1 MSWSPCSWAY
11 IEEVKKNMN
20 EVKNAI
26 DKWLTNFVI
35 PQVYDDSLSYY
46 EEINKIAGCLNELAN
61 ILQEEANNLLKE
73 TEERKAEDAKLQ
85 TNINAEATARTE
97 GDKKLTE
104 SLTTETTE
112 RKAEDARLNTS
123 IEAETT
129 ARTQGDEKLTQDLN
143 TERDA
148 RISADNTINAK
159 FSKSLTMKINYS
171 TYDEQ
176 LKFGTIDNIEFYN
189 TEG

>member
-1 MSWSPCSWAY
+1 
-11 IEEVKKNMN
+11 MN

-46 EEINKIAGCLNELAN
+46 EEINKIAGCMNELAN
-61 ILQEEANNLLKE
+61 ILQEEASNLQKE
-73 TEERKAEDAKLQ
+73 VEKRKAEDDKLKAS
-85 TNINAEATARTE
+85 IEAETTSRTE
-97 GDKKLTE
+97 GDNNLTE
-104 SLTTETTE
+104 RLTTETTE
-112 RKAEDARLNTS
+112 RKAEDAKLKSS

-129 ARTQGDEKLTQDLN
+129 ARTQGDETLTQAVN

-148 RISADNTINAK
+148 RISADNAINVK

-171 TYDEQ
+171 TYNEE
-176 LKFGTIDNIEFYN
+176 LKSGTIDNIEIYN
-189 TEG
+189 MEG

>member
-1 MSWSPCSWAY
+1 
-11 IEEVKKNMN
+11 MN

-46 EEINKIAGCLNELAN
+46 EEINKIAGCLNDLAN

-73 TEERKAEDAKLQ
+73 TKERKAEDAKLQ
-85 TNINAEATARTE
+85 TNIDTETTARTE
-97 GDKKLTE
+97 GDNRLTE
-104 SLTTETTE
+104 NITTETRE
-112 RKAEDARLNTS
+112 RKEEDAKLKAS

-129 ARTQGDEKLTQDLN
+129 ARTQGDETLSQDLN
-143 TERDA
+143 TERGA
-148 RISADNTINAK
+148 RISADNAINAK

-171 TYDEQ
+171 TYNEQ

>member
-1 MSWSPCSWAY
+1 
-11 IEEVKKNMN
+11 MN

-46 EEINKIAGCLNELAN
+46 EEINKIAGCMNDLAN
-61 ILQEEANNLLKE
+61 ILQEEANNLQKEVQERKDEDAKLKTNIEEE
-73 TEERKAEDAKLQ
+73 TTARTEGDNNLSERLTTETAERKAEDAKL
-85 TNINAEATARTE
+85 
-97 GDKKLTE
+97 
-104 SLTTETTE
+104 
-112 RKAEDARLNTS
+112 KAS
-123 IEAETT
+123 IEAETA
-129 ARTQGDEKLTQDLN
+129 ARTQGDETLRQDLN

-148 RISADNTINAK
+148 RISADNAINAK

-171 TYDEQ
+171 TYNEQ
-176 LKFGTIDNIEFYN
+176 LKSGTIDNIEFYN

>member
-1 MSWSPCSWAY
+1 
-11 IEEVKKNMN
+11 MN

-46 EEINKIAGCLNELAN
+46 EEINKIAGCMNDLAN
-61 ILQEEANNLLKE
+61 ILQEEARNLQKE
-73 TEERKAEDAKLQ
+73 VEERKAEDAKLQ
-85 TNINAEATARTE
+85 TNIDTETIARTE
-97 GDKKLTE
+97 GDNNLTE
-104 SLTTETTE
+104 RLRTETTE
-112 RKAEDARLNTS
+112 RKAEDAKLKSS
-123 IEAETT
+123 IDAETN
-129 ARTQGDEKLTQDLN
+129 ARTQGDETLTQDLN

-148 RISADNTINAK
+148 RISADNAINAK

-171 TYDEQ
+171 TYNEQ

>member
-1 MSWSPCSWAY
+1 
-11 IEEVKKNMN
+11 MN

-46 EEINKIAGCLNELAN
+46 EEINKIAGCMNELAN
-61 ILQEEANNLLKE
+61 ILQEEASNLQKE
-73 TEERKAEDAKLQ
+73 AEERKAEDAKLKS
-85 TNINAEATARTE
+85 NIDTETTARTE
-97 GDKKLTE
+97 GDNNLTE
-104 SLTTETTE
+104 RITTETAE
-112 RKAEDARLNTS
+112 RKAEDAKLQENIDT
-123 IEAETT
+123 ETT
-129 ARTQGDEKLTQDLN
+129 ARTQGNETLTQDLN

-148 RISADNTINAK
+148 RISADNAINVK

-171 TYDEQ
+171 EYDED
-176 LKFGTIDNIEFYN
+176 LKFGIIDSIEFYN